1 MSGASPFLVAAID
14 QGTTSSRCLLFDHA
28 GQVVA
33 SHQLE
38 HRQITPRPG
47 WVEHDPDEILE
58 RVRACV
64 RIALREA
71 GVNSRALAAV
81 GISNQRETT
90 VVWDR
95 RTGRPVHPAIVWQDT
110 RTADA
115 VARIGDLGSLPGD
128 DRPTGVDLLERP
140 QASFDPRPGRPRP
153 GGLAFGTVDTWLL
166 WNLTGGIDGGVHA
179 TDVTNASRTMLMD
192 LATCE
197 WDDAIVGEL
206 GIPRS
211 MLPEIRGSSE
221 VYGDGVDDLAGVP
234 IAAMLGDQHAA
245 LFGQTCF
252 EAGEAKCTYGTG
264 AFMLMHTG
272 ITPVA
277 STHGLIT
284 TVAARLGGPETPTT
298 YALEGS
304 VAVAGAL
311 VQWLRDDLGIIDSAA
326 DIEPLA
332 GSVPDS
338 GDIVIVPAFSGLFA
352 PHWRPDARGI
362 IAGLTRYTTKAHIAR
377 AALEATAY
385 QVADLAEAMAADLG
399 APLPGE
405 LRVDGGMTRN
415 GLLMQ
420 IQADIL
426 GSAVVVPADGR
437 DDRAR
442 CRRMPRASRS
452 VSGRTSTSCAR
463 CRARPTASNRGSRKP
478 NASAPSHVGTKA
490 SSVRWTGSSRRSVTR
505 STVRTLNKH
514 LTDKHSTSIVCTDLG
529 QPTRPGK
536 EVETYP

>member
-1 MSGASPFLVAAID
+1 
-14 QGTTSSRCLLFDHA
+14 
-28 GQVVA
+28 
-33 SHQLE
+33 
-38 HRQITPRPG
+38 
-47 WVEHDPDEILE
+47 
-58 RVRACV
+58 
-64 RIALREA
+64 
-71 GVNSRALAAV
+71 
-81 GISNQRETT
+81 
-90 VVWDR
+90 
-95 RTGRPVHPAIVWQDT
+95 
-110 RTADA
+110 
-115 VARIGDLGSLPGD
+115 
-128 DRPTGVDLLERP
+128 
-140 QASFDPRPGRPRP
+140 
-153 GGLAFGTVDTWLL
+153 
-166 WNLTGGIDGGVHA
+166 
-179 TDVTNASRTMLMD
+179 MD

-211 MLPEIRGSSE
+211 VLPEIRGSSE

-326 DIEPLA
+326 EIEPLA

-426 GSAVVVPADGR
+426 GSAVVVPEMAETTALGAAYAAGLAVGFWEDLDELRSMSSATHRFEPRISEAERLGAL
-437 DDRAR
+437 AR
-442 CRRMPRASRS
+442 WHKGVERS
-452 VSGRTSTSCAR
+452 LDWIE
-463 CRARPTASNRGSRKP
+463 P
-478 NASAPSHVGTKA
+478 
-490 SSVRWTGSSRRSVTR
+490 
-505 STVRTLNKH
+505 
-514 LTDKHSTSIVCTDLG
+514 
-529 QPTRPGK
+529 
-536 EVETYP
+536 